1 MKTAVII
8 GIVVFMLADAFVMW
22 CLLRASALYEER
34 ENRYPLSDSKNDGN
48 KRR

>member
-8 GIVVFMLADAFVMW
+8 GIVVFMLTDAFVMW
-22 CLLRASALYEER
+22 CLLRASALYEQR
-34 ENRYPLSDSKNDGN
+34 ENRRPFSDIKSDGN